1 MPNRSI
7 LTFPNLRLKKKS
19 KPVTHF
25 NTELRSLIK
34 DMVDTLDVQMGLG
47 LAAPQIGILDRV
59 VIVKGE
65 SLGYHHPLPQELFS
79 GALVLINPELELSL
93 EKEVWQES
101 CLSVPGYVGKVK
113 RSKYVVLRYQA
124 IDGSLRTLNA
134 EWPFSAAL
142 QHECDHLIG
151 RLYIDYL
158 GAFERTSIVK
168 KIMKRKKKLAQ
179 AAKEYDRKMRLERKG
194 IVDEEAYKRM
204 THGSGKRKKKKAKR
218 VGKSFGRNKK

>member
-19 KPVTHF
+19 KSVTHF
-25 NTELRSLIK
+25 STELRSLIK

-47 LAAPQIGILDRV
+47 LAAPQIGVLDRV

-65 SLGYHHPLPQELFS
+65 PLGYSHPLPQELFS

-113 RSKYVVLRYQA
+113 RSKRVVLRYQA
-124 IDGSLRTLNA
+124 MDGSSRTLNA

-142 QHECDHLIG
+142 QHECDHLDGVLYVDLDINLKRQIYRDMREAHMRKVKEIRRAKKEAKRE
-151 RLYIDYL
+151 RLADFNPRKSH
-158 GAFERTSIVK
+158 GPG
-168 KIMKRKKKLAQ
+168 KR
-179 AAKEYDRKMRLERKG
+179 
-194 IVDEEAYKRM
+194 
-204 THGSGKRKKKKAKR
+204 RKKKKR
-218 VGKSFGRNKK
+218 